1 MSAAK
6 PQFPKIELG
15 ALERYRVRGGAEPP
29 RLADVDPK
37 DRNGLPFDKAEIEIA
52 TMADVAEIDR
62 LQDILYAEAKRAI
75 LVILQGLDTSGKNG
89 TIRKVFG
96 PIDPLGV
103 LATSFKVP
111 TPPELAHDFL
121 WRVHKVVPP
130 VRVIGVFNRSHYE
143 DVLVARVHGLVPHDR
158 LEARYDQINA
168 FERHLAA
175 NDTVIL
181 KFFLHISKEEQ
192 KARLQARLDDPTKR
206 WKFSPSDLAER
217 KHWDDYQTAYQ
228 IALER
233 CSTEWAPWFIV
244 PADRKWYR
252 NAVVARI
259 LRTTLEALNL
269 AYPADLP
276 GLDKIRIE

>member
-6 PQFPKIELG
+6 PQFPKIEFG

-29 RLADVDPK
+29 RLADIDPK
-37 DRNGLPFDKAEIEIA
+37 DRNGLPLDKAEIEIA

-62 LQDILYAEAKRAI
+62 LQDILYAEAKHAI
-75 LVILQGLDTSGKNG
+75 LVVLQGLDTSGKNG
-89 TIRKVFG
+89 TIHKVFG

-103 LATSFKVP
+103 LATSFKAP

-217 KHWDDYQTAYQ
+217 KYWDDYQTAYQ

-233 CSTEWAPWFIV
+233 CGTEWAPWFIV

-259 LRTTLEALNL
+259 LRATLEALDL
-269 AYPADLP
+269 AYPADMP

>member
-1 MSAAK
+1 MSSANLL
-6 PQFPKIELG
+6 FPAFELG
-15 ALERYRVRGGAEPP
+15 ALARYRVRGGAETP
-29 RLADVDPK
+29 RLADVDPGDTK
-37 DRNGLPFDKAEIEIA
+37 GLPFDKEEVKAA

-62 LQDILYAEAKRAI
+62 LQDILYAGAKHAI
-75 LVILQGLDTSGKNG
+75 LVVLQGLDTSGKDG
-89 TIRKVFG
+89 TVRKVFG

-103 LATSFKVP
+103 VATSFKAP
-111 TPPELAHDFL
+111 TPAELAHDFL

-192 KARLQARLDDPTKR
+192 KARLQARLDDPSKR

-217 KHWDDYQTAYQ
+217 KYWDDYQTAYQ

-259 LRTTLEALNL
+259 LRTTLEALDL
-269 AYPADLP
+269 AYPADMP

>member
-29 RLADVDPK
+29 RLADIDPK
-37 DRNGLPFDKAEIEIA
+37 DRNGLSLDKAEIEIA

-62 LQDILYAEAKRAI
+62 LQDILYAEAKHAI
-75 LVILQGLDTSGKNG
+75 LVVLQGLDTSGKNG
-89 TIRKVFG
+89 TIHKVFG

-103 LATSFKVP
+103 LATSFKAP

-217 KHWDDYQTAYQ
+217 KYWDDYQTAYQ

-233 CSTEWAPWFIV
+233 CGTEWAPWFIV

-259 LRTTLEALNL
+259 LRATLEALDL
-269 AYPADLP
+269 AYPADMP

>member
-29 RLADVDPK
+29 RLADIDPK
-37 DRNGLPFDKAEIEIA
+37 DRNGLPLDKAEIEIA

-62 LQDILYAEAKRAI
+62 LQDILYAEAKHAI
-75 LVILQGLDTSGKNG
+75 LVVLQGLDTSGKNG
-89 TIRKVFG
+89 TIHKVFG

-103 LATSFKVP
+103 LATSFKAP
-111 TPPELAHDFL
+111 TPAELAHDFL

-217 KHWDDYQTAYQ
+217 KYWDDYQTAYQ

-233 CSTEWAPWFIV
+233 CGTEWAPWFIV

-259 LRTTLEALNL
+259 LRATLEALDL
-269 AYPADLP
+269 AYPADMP

>member
-29 RLADVDPK
+29 RLADIDPK
-37 DRNGLPFDKAEIEIA
+37 DRNGLPLDKAEIEIA
-52 TMADVAEIDR
+52 TAADVAEIDR
-62 LQDILYAEAKRAI
+62 LQDILYAEAKHAI
-75 LVILQGLDTSGKNG
+75 LVVLQGLDTSGKNG
-89 TIRKVFG
+89 TIHKVFG

-103 LATSFKVP
+103 LATSFKAP

-217 KHWDDYQTAYQ
+217 KYWDDYQTAYQ

-233 CSTEWAPWFIV
+233 CGTEWAPWFIV

-259 LRTTLEALNL
+259 LRATLEALDL
-269 AYPADLP
+269 AYPADMP
-276 GLDKIRIE
+276 GHDKIRIE

>member
-29 RLADVDPK
+29 RLADIDPK
-37 DRNGLPFDKAEIEIA
+37 DRNGLPLDKAEIEIA

-62 LQDILYAEAKRAI
+62 LQDILYAEAKHAI
-75 LVILQGLDTSGKNG
+75 LVVLQGLDTSGKNG
-89 TIRKVFG
+89 TIHKVFG

-103 LATSFKVP
+103 LATSFKAP

-217 KHWDDYQTAYQ
+217 KYWDDYQTAYQ

-233 CSTEWAPWFIV
+233 CGTEWAPWFIV

-259 LRTTLEALNL
+259 LRATLEALDL
-269 AYPADLP
+269 AYPADMP